1 MFKPFVLKIG
11 RNSYTITESDR
22 VVFDGNCYQL
32 VTQNYRCRLS
42 VLTPVLAKTKAEKW
56 VSQGYLV
63 EHSHTDLFGSPLL
76 YYRFTGNPESK
87 V

>member
-42 VLTPVLAKTKAEKW
+42 VLTPVLAKNKAEK
-56 VSQGYLV
+56 
-63 EHSHTDLFGSPLL
+63 
-76 YYRFTGNPESK
+76 
-87 V
+87 